1 MKDYAE
7 FLEQNLENNNQEV
20 LQTVTT
26 KFNTQ
31 SVSMAEAISEHFG
44 ETRISVLKNVIE
56 MGLRQLYLSFD
67 FDTQK
72 ELAEAADIKTTKH
85 MLSKGAKITSVS
97 SLGRFEDEWTD
108 WRMQNYSSRLH
119 ARASELV
126 NEDPH
131 LDGGDAMVKAAAELK
146 SEFSKEDGKC

>member
-7 FLEQNLENNNQEV
+7 FLEKNLDNNNQEL

-56 MGLRQLYLSFD
+56 MGLRQLYFSFD
-67 FDTQK
+67 SDIQK
-72 ELAEAADIKTTKH
+72 ELAEVADIKTTKY
-85 MLSKGAKITSVS
+85 MLSKGAKITSVTAF
-97 SLGRFEDEWTD
+97 GTFEDEWTD
-108 WRMQNYSSRLH
+108 WRMQHYSSRLH
-119 ARASELV
+119 GRASEIL
-126 NEDPH
+126 EGDSS
-131 LDGGDAMVKAAAELK
+131 LDANDAIMKASAELK
-146 SEFSKEDGKC
+146 SEFPWEDGKC